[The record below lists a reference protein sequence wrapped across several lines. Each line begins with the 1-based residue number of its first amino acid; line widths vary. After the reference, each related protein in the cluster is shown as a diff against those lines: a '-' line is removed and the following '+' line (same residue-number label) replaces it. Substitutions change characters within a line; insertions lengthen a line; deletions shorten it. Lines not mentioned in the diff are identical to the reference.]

1 MSNRLQSNRLQST
14 RVQSTRLQPV
24 NLSNSLLVLLS
35 SHFVNKQK
43 LDFENLGV
51 ISVTATHDDALHH
64 PAPP

>member
-1 MSNRLQSNRLQST
+1 MSNRLQST

-24 NLSNSLLVLLS
+24 KLSNSQLVLLS

-43 LDFENLGV
+43 LDFEVLGD
-51 ISVTATHDDALHH
+51 ISVTAAHDDTLHH